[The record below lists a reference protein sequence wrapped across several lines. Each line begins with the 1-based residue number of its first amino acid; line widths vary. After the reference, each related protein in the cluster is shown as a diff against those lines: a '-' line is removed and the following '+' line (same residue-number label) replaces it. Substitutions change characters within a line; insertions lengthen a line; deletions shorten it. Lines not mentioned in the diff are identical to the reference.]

1 MNNIQILNAIM
12 EYKKIRTK
20 ADFARILGISNQNL
34 SKWYSRDTIN
44 IDVIREAIPEL
55 STDWLLTG
63 EGNMLREQPTEREV
77 EGLTVPISQ
86 CVTYHPDIPVTA
98 TASDVPDLSYEDR
111 RNKVLMYIPGLEG
124 CDAFTA
130 SGESMLPTI
139 TPGHIVAGKEWTERY
154 VQNGEMYVIITRT
167 GNRMVKR
174 LTHDSTDDDNV
185 MHFTCYSDNP
195 DQVRYRPFHL
205 SGEDI
210 HRLFIVKAIIP
221 ILL

>member
-1 MNNIQILNAIM
+1 MDKSHVLNLI
-12 EYKKIRTK
+12 KDWRGLSSD
-20 ADFARILGISNQNL
+20 ADLARELGVTANNL
-34 SKWYSRDTIN
+34 SKWRMRNTYDVVTLSSRY
-44 IDVIREAIPEL
+44 PEL
-55 STDWLLTG
+55 SADWLLTG
-63 EGNMLREQPTEREV
+63 EGNMLREHPTGRGV
-77 EGLTVPISQ
+77 EGLTIPLSQ

-98 TASDVPDLSYEDR
+98 TVSDVSDLSYEDR

-124 CDAFTA
+124 CDAFAA

>member
-1 MNNIQILNAIM
+1 MNKSHVLNLI
-12 EYKKIRTK
+12 KDWRGLSSD
-20 ADFARILGISNQNL
+20 ADLARELGVTANNL
-34 SKWYSRDTIN
+34 SKWRMRNTYDVATLSSRY
-44 IDVIREAIPEL
+44 PEL
-55 STDWLLTG
+55 SADWLLTG
-63 EGNMLREQPTEREV
+63 EGNMLREQSTERSV
-77 EGLTVPISQ
+77 DRLTVPISQ

-98 TASDVPDLSYEDR
+98 TVSDVPDLSYDDR

-139 TPGHIVAGKEWTERY
+139 TPGYLVAGKEWTERY
-154 VQNGEMYVIITRT
+154 IQSGEMYVIITRT

-195 DQVRYRPFHL
+195 DQVRYKPFHL